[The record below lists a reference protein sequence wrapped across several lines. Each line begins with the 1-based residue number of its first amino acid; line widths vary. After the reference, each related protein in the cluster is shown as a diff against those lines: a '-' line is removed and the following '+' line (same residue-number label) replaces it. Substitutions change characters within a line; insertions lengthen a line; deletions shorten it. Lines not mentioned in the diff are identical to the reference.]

1 MLSVFAIKLNEVF
14 EKLKEYGHSEVK
26 EYKNLYKNNL
36 KFNLLLNMII
46 DDIKFDNEKQRTE
59 YLKEMYPKLKLDEI
73 KFLDELGINSLHY
86 RLKLWFYK

>member
-14 EKLKEYGHSEVK
+14 KKLKEYGHSGVK

-36 KFNLLLNMII
+36 KFYLLLNMII
-46 DDIKFDNEKQRTE
+46 DNIKFDNEKQRTE

-73 KFLDELGINSLHY
+73 KFLNELGINSLHY

>member
-14 EKLKEYGHSEVK
+14 KKLKEYEHSEVK

-36 KFNLLLNMII
+36 KFYLLLNMII

-73 KFLDELGINSLHY
+73 KFLNELGINSLHY

>member
-14 EKLKEYGHSEVK
+14 EKLEEYGHSEVK

-36 KFNLLLNMII
+36 KFYLLLNMII
-46 DDIKFDNEKQRTE
+46 DNIKFDNEKQRTE

-73 KFLDELGINSLHY
+73 KFLNELGINSLHY

>member
-26 EYKNLYKNNL
+26 EYKNLYNNNL
-36 KFNLLLNMII
+36 KFYLLLNMII
-46 DDIKFDNEKQRTE
+46 NDIKFDNVKQRTE
-59 YLKEMYPKLKLDEI
+59 YLKEMYPELKLDEI
-73 KFLDELGINSLHY
+73 KFLNELGINSLHY

>member
-14 EKLKEYGHSEVK
+14 EKLKEYGYSEVK
-26 EYKNLYKNNL
+26 EYKKLYKNNL
-36 KFNLLLNMII
+36 KFHLLLNMII

-59 YLKEMYPKLKLDEI
+59 YLKEMYPKLKI
-73 KFLDELGINSLHY
+73 KFLNELGINSLHY